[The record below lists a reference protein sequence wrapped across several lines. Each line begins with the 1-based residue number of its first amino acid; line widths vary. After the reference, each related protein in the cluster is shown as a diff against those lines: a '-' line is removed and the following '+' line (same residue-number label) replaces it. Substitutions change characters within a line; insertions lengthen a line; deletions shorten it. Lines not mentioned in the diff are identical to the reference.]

1 MVTALVALA
10 TLAPIGV
17 QAATFKA
24 TLVVRDGG
32 PRLAR
37 GRTERPALG
46 QPAGPVGP
54 ALAAALKE
62 AELEMAAEG

>member
-1 MVTALVALA
+1 MLAAALA
-10 TLAPIGV
+10 TLATLAALAPASV

-24 TLVVRDGG
+24 TLIVRDDD

-46 QPAGPVGP
+46 QPGGPVGP
-54 ALAAALKE
+54 ALEAAL
-62 AELEMAAEG
+62 